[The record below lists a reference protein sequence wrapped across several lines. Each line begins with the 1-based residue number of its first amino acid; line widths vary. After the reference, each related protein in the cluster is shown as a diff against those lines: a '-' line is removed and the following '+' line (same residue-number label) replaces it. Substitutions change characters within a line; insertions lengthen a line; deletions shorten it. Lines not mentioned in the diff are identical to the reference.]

1 MPLPTTQGFYSAT
14 NQRQEGTPSTNSSFT
29 WTKQPASGNAYID
42 TAIVQ
47 FGTGS
52 LYGNTGGGYIQT
64 VTSNT
69 ALDVGTG
76 DFTVE
81 GWVYIPT
88 ARANNQTADIIV
100 NNRTGGLGIRFGA
113 TYNNTSSGL
122 NAISTFARAGTDGP
136 YALYTWPRNQWLHFV
151 AQRSN
156 TAAGAANVRFTYWV
170 NGVKLNNSGG
180 GNLNAQNFATTTT
193 GPLTIGNY
201 NSGGLTDENLR
212 GIYVDEL
219 TVAKGIARYDT
230 VGNIVVPVSS
240 FVVDTYTG
248 VLMHMDGTQG
258 STTFVNAT
266 S

>member
-1 MPLPTTQGFYSAT
+1 MPLPATQGFYSNT
-14 NQRQEGTPSTNSSFT
+14 NQRREGTPSTNGSLTFT
-29 WTKQPASGNAYID
+29 IPAGVANIN
-42 TAIVQ
+42 TTIKQ

-52 LYGNTGGGYIQT
+52 MFGNTGGGYIQT
-64 VTSNT
+64 TTSNSS
-69 ALDVGTG
+69 LDVGTG

-81 GWVYIPT
+81 GWVYIPA

-100 NNRTGGLGIRFGA
+100 NNKSQGLGIRFGA

-122 NAISTFARAGTDGP
+122 NAISTFARSGTDGP
-136 YALYTWPRNQWLHFV
+136 YALYTWPRDQWLHFV

-170 NGVKLNNSGG
+170 NGVRLTNSGG

-201 NSGGLTDENLR
+201 NSGGTTDENLR

-219 TVAKGIARYDT
+219 TVAKGIARYDP

-248 VLMHMDGTQG
+248 ILMHMDGTSG